1 MNEYRKE
8 ENRSEFS
15 QATEL
20 DHASLAG
27 GDRANV
33 GSDAHSIQ
41 GAYRID
47 GEVGRGSYGSVYRA
61 RENSAME
68 RVVALKIVRPRAGR
82 EALPLALRE
91 ARALDRLVHPSI
103 ARVLDAGDA
112 PYGNAYIA
120 TDFVDGP
127 TLSQWCRDSSPSLDA
142 RLSVMLDVCAAV
154 QYAHEHG
161 TIHRDIKPSNVMIAR
176 EGTGFRGVVI
186 DFGVA
191 VLLQSEEHGP
201 EDSLAPSATFG
212 IGTIETMAP
221 EQFTIGALADVR
233 SDLYSIGATLYW
245 VLTGHAPFER
255 ADSSPQSLAQLVERI
270 RTEPLAALRVRGFAR
285 GIRASSRQRADLDA
299 ILAKALA
306 KKPEDR
312 YRSVA
317 ELAED
322 LRSVRGGRAP
332 IATAPGL
339 RAQTWQFARRHR
351 GLVAVTATIAAIL
364 AVASAISLRF
374 AWQER
379 EARLEVERAR
389 DDQEQAVDALR
400 NALKAIIK
408 DVRAVGDAP
417 QLLQHWPSVIEA
429 FSRTYGPTHGST
441 MAQRYRYAEFL
452 VTSKK
457 FNEALVVLG
466 EMEAIAIPEKA
477 SVLLACVRFR
487 SAQCYE
493 GLGDNAKAFEVLEK
507 TLAEDYPNLKPC
519 DISAHPWSAIALRGR
534 LLCALGRTQE
544 GISELRRA
552 VKVQAECHGGNGSL
566 NDTQARGVLFEAL
579 VESGAVD
586 EGLAEIDSLL
596 RDIEAKGS
604 TRDILVRVWVRR
616 LESRRLAIL
625 LERANPED
633 RAPLVSALR
642 ATAIDWMRYSGLN
655 MDLLRDVNRALEAA
669 GAEPIT
675 KDAAEVAI
683 RRLNAFT
690 SAPPSL

>member
-1 MNEYRKE
+1 MNSK
-8 ENRSEFS
+8 
-15 QATEL
+15 
-20 DHASLAG
+20 
-27 GDRANV
+27 V
-33 GSDAHSIQ
+33 GPF
-41 GAYRID
+41 RID
-47 GEVGRGSYGSVYRA
+47 ANVGRGSYGSVYRA
-61 RENSAME
+61 RESSELGRA
-68 RVVALKIVRPRAGR
+68 VALKIVRPRAGR
-82 EALPLALRE
+82 DALPLALRE

-103 ARVLDAGDA
+103 ARVLGAGDA
-112 PYGNAYIA
+112 PQGAAYIA

-127 TLSQWCRDSSPSLDA
+127 TLSQWCRDSTPSLDA
-142 RLSVMLDVCAAV
+142 RLSVMLDVCAAM

-176 EGTGFRGVVI
+176 ESTGFRGVVI

-191 VLLQSEEHGP
+191 VLFRTEELGA
-201 EDSLAPSATFG
+201 EDSLASSATFG

-221 EQFTIGALADVR
+221 EQCTIGALADVR

-255 ADSSPQSLAQLVERI
+255 AGSSPQSLAQLVERI

-285 GIRASSRQRADLDA
+285 GIRASSQQRADLDA
-299 ILAKALA
+299 ILAKTLA

-339 RAQTWQFARRHR
+339 RARTWQFARRHR
-351 GLVAVTATIAAIL
+351 GLVAVTATVAAIL

-379 EARLEVERAR
+379 EARQEMERAR
-389 DDQEQAVDALR
+389 ADQEQAVDALR

-429 FSRTYGPTHGST
+429 LSRTYGPTHGST
-441 MAQRYRYAEFL
+441 MAQRYRYAEYL

-457 FNEALVVLG
+457 YKDALAVLG

-477 SVLLACVRFR
+477 SVILACVRFR

-579 VESGAVD
+579 VESGSVD
-586 EGLAEIDSLL
+586 EALVEIESLL

-604 TRDILVRVWVRR
+604 TQDILVRVWVRR

-633 RAPLVSALR
+633 RAPLVTALR